1 ATAEL
6 MRMPASHRLLIVLS
20 DGKPNDNDDYEGRYG
35 IEDTRQA
42 VIEAKNQGIQ
52 PFCLTIDR
60 QAGNYLPHIF
70 GAHHYALLPHPEQ
83 LPRVLLE
90 WMKRLLVN

>member
-1 ATAEL
+1 
-6 MRMPASHRLLIVLS
+6 MPAEHRLLIVLS

-42 VIEAKNQGIQ
+42 VAEAKSQGVQ
-52 PFCLTIDR
+52 LFCLTIDR
-60 QAGNYLPHIF
+60 QAASYLPLIF
-70 GAHHYALLPHPEQ
+70 GANQYALLPHPDQ

-90 WMKRLLVN
+90 WMKRLLVS